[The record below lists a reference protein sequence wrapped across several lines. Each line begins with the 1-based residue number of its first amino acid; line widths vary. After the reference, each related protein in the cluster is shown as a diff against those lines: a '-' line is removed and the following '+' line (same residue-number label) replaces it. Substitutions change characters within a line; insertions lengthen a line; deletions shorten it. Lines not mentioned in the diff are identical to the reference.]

1 MSDADGWRA
10 IVDFWFPPGLDEAD
24 AETHRRMFG
33 WWFGGGATPEL
44 PRFAP
49 VLAAVRAGRLD
60 HWRAAPLSCLALI
73 IVLDQFPRGLSA
85 GTPAAYAGDGGA
97 LRLAEHG
104 LANGHYDALTR
115 PWERTFFVMP
125 LAHAEGDDHLARLDR
140 VVALAEATA
149 RGAPERLRPLYAFSA
164 GQARGHRDV
173 IARFGRYPHRNAI
186 LGRTSTPEERAY
198 LAAGEFVHQRRP
210 PG

>member
-1 MSDADGWRA
+1 MSAAEDWR
-10 IVDFWFPPGLDEAD
+10 VVHDFWFPPGLDDAE
-24 AETHRRMFG
+24 AETHRRMFA

-49 VLAAVRAGRLD
+49 VLEAARAGQLD
-60 HWRAAPLSCLALI
+60 HWRAAPLSRLALI
-73 IVLDQFPRGLSA
+73 VALDQFPRGLSA
-85 GTPAAYAGDGGA
+85 GTPAAYASDAAA
-97 LRLAEHG
+97 LRLAEDG
-104 LANGHYDALTR
+104 LANGQHDALTR

-125 LAHAEGDDHLARLDR
+125 LAHAEGGDHLARLDR

-149 RGAPERLRPLYAFSA
+149 GAAPQRLQPLYAFSA
-164 GQARGHRDV
+164 SQARGHRDV
-173 IARFGRYPHRNAI
+173 IARFGRFPHRNAI
-186 LGRTSTPEERAY
+186 LGRASTPEEDAY